1 MPENNLIGLNVNMA
15 NICPGPTSF
24 AAAAGSVAGPL
35 VIDAAA
41 GLVAGPLV
49 IDAAA
54 PLVAGPLGISFSLEL
69 DMVSV
74 KEDGVE

>member
-41 GLVAGPLV
+41 
-49 IDAAA
+49 

>member
-1 MPENNLIGLNVNMA
+1 MA
-15 NICPGPTSF
+15 NVRPGPTSF
-24 AAAAGSVAGPL
+24 AAAAGS
-35 VIDAAA
+35 
-41 GLVAGPLV
+41 VAGPLV